1 MGKYIKNQ
9 RYGSFRMPEG
19 GQGDLLGAQAPWWR
33 DTTLGH
39 AGGPPGLPGPPLLP
53 PSPIFT
59 PRDETL
65 EDRTLFRDPFSVLP
79 PSPFQDRGCQETLS
93 RHPAGGRIDL
103 RELLHHHERFPDEP

>member
-1 MGKYIKNQ
+1 
-9 RYGSFRMPEG
+9 MPEG
-19 GQGDLLGAQAPWWR
+19 GPGAPTRSPRALVARPHPRPRQGGAWTPWC
-33 DTTLGH
+33 T
-39 AGGPPGLPGPPLLP
+39 PGCP

-65 EDRTLFRDPFSVLP
+65 EDRTLFRDLPSVP
-79 PSPFQDRGCQETLS
+79 PPPPIQDRGCQETLS